1 MGIYYSYAPPKF
13 KGLIAVWEDG
23 SGKTIMVGSKEAYHW
38 SISQETDTHSFSD
51 FDVGWVRHIAGPSTI
66 TLEVTMPSM
75 YMSTAEYIP
84 NAPQIARKGI
94 YLPNM
99 TFLALEDKGE

>member
-1 MGIYYSYAPPKF
+1 MYRISRGPVF
-13 KGLIAVWEDG
+13 KGLIAVWEDN
-23 SGKTIMVGSKEAYHW
+23 GKTVMVGSKEAYNW
-38 SISQETDTHSFSD
+38 SLAWESDIETLYSYDSLAPKYIPRS
-51 FDVGWVRHIAGPSTI
+51 AGTI
-66 TLEVTMPSM
+66 TLEVTMPAG